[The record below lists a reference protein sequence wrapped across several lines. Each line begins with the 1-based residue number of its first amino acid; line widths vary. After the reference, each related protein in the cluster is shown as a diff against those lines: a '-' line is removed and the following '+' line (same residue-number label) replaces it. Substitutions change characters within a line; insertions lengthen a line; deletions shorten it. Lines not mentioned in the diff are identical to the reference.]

1 MEYLPLSLTQCLETH
16 QDLPLQI
23 KYSIL
28 LDVAKGLNYLHCKKP
43 FFVHRDLT
51 ANNILLTSNFIA
63 KISDLGVSRMHMA
76 DSFKRQKLTKAP
88 GNAVVMPPEALKDKP
103 SYDHKLD
110 VFSYGCLILHVFT
123 HQWPN
128 PTDQYVPD
136 TQHPGKHILIP
147 EWSRRTEYTTAI
159 SSDNPFFSFAK
170 SCLDNDPKK
179 RPTMSD
185 ATICAEY
192 AVSNLPPLKN
202 KLEMIKE
209 NNLLTQQL
217 QENAWKMQQEKQQA
231 QDNAHRLE
239 HEKKQAQDN
248 ARQLEQEK
256 KQAQDNAHQLERE
269 KKQAQDNAHRLEHE
283 KKQAQDNARQLERE
297 KKQAQDNAHR
307 LEQEKKQAQD
317 NARQLEQEKKQA
329 QDNARQ
335 LEQEKKQAQDNVYQL
350 EHEKKQAQDNARQ
363 LEQEKKQAQD
373 NARQLEHEKK
383 QAQDNTHQLE
393 REKKQAQDNACQ
405 LEQEKKE
412 ALATVHKLK
421 EENKQILDILHEKE
435 AVYEQM
441 KEEKEVLE
449 SIEEVKKPVME
460 RLEKE
465 IEELQTTLETTK
477 TKVKNFD
484 FSLEESSKQKM
495 IQMKKNSTKKD
506 DEISKY
512 YSIYNTIQNVS
523 LPCYHGYNTF
533 ILIY

>member
-43 FFVHRDLT
+43 FIVHRDLT

-76 DSFKRQKLTKAP
+76 DTFKRQKLSKAP

-110 VFSYGCLILHVFT
+110 VFSYGCLILHIFT
-123 HQWPN
+123 HQWPE
-128 PTDQYVPD
+128 PTAQYVPD
-136 TQHPGKHILIP
+136 PQHPGKHILIP

-185 ATICAEY
+185 ATIRAEY
-192 AVSNLPPLKN
+192 AVSSLPPLMN
-202 KLEMIKE
+202 KLEMINE

-217 QENAWKMQQEKQQA
+217 QENAWKMQQEKQ
-231 QDNAHRLE
+231 
-239 HEKKQAQDN
+239 QAQDN

-269 KKQAQDNAHRLEHE
+269 KKQAQDNARRLEHE
-283 KKQAQDNARQLERE
+283 KKQAQDNARQLECE
-297 KKQAQDNAHR
+297 KKQAQDNVHR

-317 NARQLEQEKKQA
+317 NACQLEQEKKQA

-335 LEQEKKQAQDNVYQL
+335 LEQEKKQAQDNVHQL

-373 NARQLEHEKK
+373 NARQLEHEKSK
-383 QAQDNTHQLE
+383 
-393 REKKQAQDNACQ
+393 
-405 LEQEKKE
+405 
-412 ALATVHKLK
+412 HK
-421 EENKQILDILHEKE
+421 
-435 AVYEQM
+435 
-441 KEEKEVLE
+441 
-449 SIEEVKKPVME
+449 
-460 RLEKE
+460 
-465 IEELQTTLETTK
+465 TTLI
-477 TKVKNFD
+477 NWN
-484 FSLEESSKQKM
+484 
-495 IQMKKNSTKKD
+495 MKKTSTRQCSSVGTRKKAS
-506 DEISKY
+506 IS
-512 YSIYNTIQNVS
+512 SCS
-523 LPCYHGYNTF
+523 
-533 ILIY
+533 